1 MHSNLM
7 GPAGF
12 YFHIEKRK
20 ALISPA
26 RPIKRQGAPPAS
38 HNRHPGA
45 ITWVAGDRLIDAAGA
60 GFKAAMD
67 QRHIGLEHGAV
78 AELIGQVFKGGF
90 GFRDHQQSGSISIQ
104 AVHNAWAHGSGA
116 RGKLLEMIGKSISEC
131 TGMYT
136 RRRMDYQA
144 RRFVNDEQHIVLVD
158 DVNGH
163 IFRSKP
169 DWAGYA

>member
-67 QRHIGLEHGAV
+67 QGHIGLRKYLDPGGAQC
-78 AELIGQVFKGGF
+78 L
-90 GFRDHQQSGSISIQ
+90 
-104 AVHNAWAHGSGA
+104 GA
-116 RGKLLEMIGKSISEC
+116 RL
-131 TGMYT
+131 
-136 RRRMDYQA
+136 RRWRE
-144 RRFVNDEQHIVLVD
+144 VVGNDRQVH
-158 DVNGH
+158 
-163 IFRSKP
+163 
-169 DWAGYA
+169 